1 MKRLAITALILCFL
15 FISCEAGKTQSGISG
30 DLENRLEEPEDENRA
45 PDFRL
50 IDTKGELVDLASF
63 KDKKSL
69 ILLFWTTWCP
79 YCRRAMRDLN
89 QEYAQLESLDIE
101 VLAINIMERASR
113 IKLFLSSFPG
123 FRGNVTSYFFVI
135 SKEGWVSP
143 CIKSPSFVINRSPS
157 EDSSNLPAGT
167 SPLFFIGIRSITVF
181 LPSSSATEVIIPR
194 GLFNIIYVHF
204 FGIVR
209 RFPLN
214 FTTSFSGLT
223 LKEGSDTTL
232 PFTFMTPSSSRV
244 FASLLDTNPAL
255 AKKR

>member
-113 IKLFLSSFPG
+113 IKLFLSSFPVK
-123 FRGNVTSYFFVI
+123 FKI
-135 SKEGWVSP
+135 
-143 CIKSPSFVINRSPS
+143 
-157 EDSSNLPAGT
+157 
-167 SPLFFIGIRSITVF
+167 
-181 LPSSSATEVIIPR
+181 
-194 GLFNIIYVHF
+194 
-204 FGIVR
+204 
-209 RFPLN
+209 
-214 FTTSFSGLT
+214 
-223 LKEGSDTTL
+223 
-232 PFTFMTPSSSRV
+232 
-244 FASLLDTNPAL
+244 LLDRDGRVADSYHLVGVPTYVL
-255 AKKR
+255 IDKRGRVRFNKNYFPKSDYQRLLLEE